1 MRKPIKRKE
10 PDYKFDIAMLIDDNE
25 LDNFINQKII
35 ESSFFAK
42 NIYVNTSGNSALEFL
57 KNLQVNTELIDKL
70 IPDVIF
76 IDINM
81 PLMDGFQFIDEY
93 QKLSKAIKN
102 KSRLVILTSSISM
115 YDKNLASKYGEKVL
129 FINKPLNEDS
139 LALIK

>member
-10 PDYKFDIAMLIDDNE
+10 PDYRFDIAMLIDDNE

-76 IDINM
+76 IDINS
-81 PLMDGFQFIDEY
+81 FI
-93 QKLSKAIKN
+93 
-102 KSRLVILTSSISM
+102 ILEI
-115 YDKNLASKYGEKVL
+115 
-129 FINKPLNEDS
+129 S
-139 LALIK
+139 LAH